1 MDGVGILF
9 KNHASLNKNFKQT
22 IRIMFEP
29 HKFFVSMEMVH
40 LSFKTNVA
48 FPYFCDTLCIRVSL
62 ITLSVGLGKSPSDS
76 IKSVSGRLKKT

>member
-48 FPYFCDTLCIRVSL
+48 FPYFYDTLCIRVSL